1 MLVRYFMTPEVI
13 TLFPEQRCLEAL
25 HNLRRHH
32 IRRAPVLE
40 NNQLVGMIS
49 EQDLYRVLPQ
59 TLWQASREGEA
70 SINISVKDVMTTHVH
85 VLSPNDHLETAALL
99 MLKHKIGAMPVLKEG
114 QIKGLITESDI
125 FKAIWSILSYR
136 TSYRILFFDKSQD
149 TDKVPN
155 DYLELCLK
163 HRCQVHTFLSY
174 PKPDGG
180 YMHYLCVQGTSGEE
194 LIKDLWSHSCEVI
207 IVERDAKA
215 KDQ

>member
-1 MLVRYFMTPEVI
+1 MTPEVI

-25 HNLRRHH
+25 HYLKRHH

-49 EQDLYRVLPQ
+49 ERDLYRVLPR
-59 TLWQASREGEA
+59 TLWQSTQEGEA

-85 VLSPNDHLETAALL
+85 VLSPNDHLEMAAFL
-99 MLKHKIGAMPVLKEG
+99 MLKHKIGAMPVVKEG

-125 FKAIWSILSYR
+125 FKAIWSILSYK
-136 TSYRILFFDKSQD
+136 TSYRILFFDKGND
-149 TDKVPN
+149 TDKAPN
-155 DYLELCLK
+155 DYIELCLK
-163 HRCQVHTFLSY
+163 HHCQVHTFLSY

-180 YMHYLCVQGTSGEE
+180 YMHYLCIQGAGGDN

-207 IVERDAKA
+207 IVERDVNT
-215 KDQ
+215 KD